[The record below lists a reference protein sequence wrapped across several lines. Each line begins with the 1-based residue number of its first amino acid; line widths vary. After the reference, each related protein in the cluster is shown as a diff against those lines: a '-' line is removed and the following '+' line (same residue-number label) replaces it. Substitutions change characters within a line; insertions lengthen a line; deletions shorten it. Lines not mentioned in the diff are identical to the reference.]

1 MARENTDEIAMLY
14 FAYQDFSQN
23 IDLEMFDITKTQHRI
38 LFLASYLNYP
48 SMKKIIK
55 IMRITKQ
62 GFNKAYRD
70 LEERDLITS
79 VPSEIDSRSK
89 LLQVTA
95 AGEKIINHLNAEQN
109 DKIKTLLANNNGNW
123 ELVLK
128 DMVNHYLQDF

>member
-62 GFNKAYRD
+62 GFNKAYRN

-79 VPSEIDSRSK
+79 VPSELDSRSK

-95 AGEKIINHLNAEQN
+95 EGEKIINHLNAEQN
-109 DKIKTLLANNNGNW
+109 NKIKTLLANNNGDW

-128 DMVNHYLQDF
+128 DMVKHYLQDF